1 MAKIKTKNKGEEAS
15 EISKSKAKREER
27 KKEVAKSRRQKR
39 TVKIVGYTIA
49 AAILLV
55 IVFAIGKQ
63 IYLSAIRTTSS
74 ADYSEGLTADGKI
87 NGVDAASVLNLV
99 DFENISV
106 PADEV
111 KATAEEVDKEI
122 ESVLEQHKELSTDES
137 LTIAG

>member
-55 IVFAIGKQ
+55 IVDRK
-63 IYLSAIRTTSS
+63 
-74 ADYSEGLTADGKI
+74 
-87 NGVDAASVLNLV
+87 SVV
-99 DFENISV
+99 
-106 PADEV
+106 
-111 KATAEEVDKEI
+111 
-122 ESVLEQHKELSTDES
+122 
-137 LTIAG
+137 

>member
-49 AAILLV
+49 VAILLV

-122 ESVLEQHKELSTDES
+122 ESVLEQHKELST
-137 LTIAG
+137 LRIA